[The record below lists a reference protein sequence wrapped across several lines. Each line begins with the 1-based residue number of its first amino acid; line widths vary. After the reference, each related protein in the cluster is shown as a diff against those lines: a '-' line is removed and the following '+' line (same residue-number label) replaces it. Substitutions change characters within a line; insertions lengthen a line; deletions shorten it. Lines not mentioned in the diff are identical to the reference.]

1 MLLFDQTDGTL
12 SLRRFFI
19 DLRANDHS
27 LIVPG
32 AIPGLGGTSISLP
45 TRTPF
50 NWINAPPPTTGG
62 QNVRTSGLTKM
73 MERTAELSARE
84 VDVATW
90 NLRRECDWPELKRT
104 LKEYRTSVGSRDAV
118 QGSTK

>member
-1 MLLFDQTDGTL
+1 
-12 SLRRFFI
+12 
-19 DLRANDHS
+19 
-27 LIVPG
+27 
-32 AIPGLGGTSISLP
+32 
-45 TRTPF
+45 
-50 NWINAPPPTTGG
+50 
-62 QNVRTSGLTKM
+62 M

-90 NLRRECDWPELKRT
+90 NLRREYDWPELKRT

>member
-1 MLLFDQTDGTL
+1 
-12 SLRRFFI
+12 
-19 DLRANDHS
+19 
-27 LIVPG
+27 
-32 AIPGLGGTSISLP
+32 
-45 TRTPF
+45 
-50 NWINAPPPTTGG
+50 
-62 QNVRTSGLTKM
+62 M

-90 NLRRECDWPELKRT
+90 NLRREYDWLELKRT